1 MSAILPVQHP
11 EPTEEHLRDLHRAY
25 HQFMRAQP
33 WKELTERNSFI
44 INNQNEQDQE
54 NICIV
59 MGHWQE
65 EFGLSIVKGPN
76 AKTATSKTLR
86 ENVPAIEDCPTT
98 AITTGEAKHLHKQ
111 ERDTIRK
118 LGFKY
123 RKHWPVWFSTM
134 PIIDDPILK
143 LAVKRNTVDISD
155 HDAVIL
161 ERALRA
167 ATDIVEKARNDKLQ
181 IHTDER
187 PDINPK
193 EPIPAFQ
200 SVQHQDGSWSH
211 SAINI

>member
-1 MSAILPVQHP
+1 MSEIPSIQHP
-11 EPTEEHLRDLHRAY
+11 EPTEEHLRDLHKAY
-25 HQFMRAQP
+25 RQFMKAEP
-33 WKELTERNSFI
+33 WKELTDRNPFI
-44 INNQNEQDQE
+44 ITEQDQE

-65 EFGLSIVKGPN
+65 EFGLSIIKGPN

-98 AITTGEAKHLHKQ
+98 TIATGEAKHLRQQ
-111 ERDTIRK
+111 ERDTMHK

-123 RKHWPVWFSTM
+123 RKHWPVWFSTL
-134 PIIDDPILK
+134 PIIDDPVLK
-143 LAVKRNTVDISD
+143 LAVKRNTIDISD

-161 ERALRA
+161 ETALRA
-167 ATDIVEKARNDKLQ
+167 ATDIVEKSRNDKLQ
-181 IHTDER
+181 IHADER

-211 SAINI
+211 SPINI